1 MKKEQ
6 KLNKNQKGFSLV
18 ELIIVIA
25 IMAVLVGVLAP
36 AFLRYV
42 EKSRKSADV
51 SAIDSIMSAMEA
63 VAIDPTIN
71 MPKDGIVQAEFT
83 ATGAITFHSTSLAA
97 KTAMDEICG
106 EPKLKSTTWKGVSG
120 ILQGTVGANGTIKF
134 ELSESLAS
142 SSDDVEG
149 MLIYSPGLAD
159 KIDPVTSITKVTT
172 PTS

>member
-63 VAIDPTIN
+63 CAIEPGLKMANGDKIIADFNDTAGKITFRVTVAAGTDVLGEMKAICGDDVVLRSSDWTA
-71 MPKDGIVQAEFT
+71 DDFT
-83 ATGAITFHSTSLAA
+83 AALT
-97 KTAMDEICG
+97 
-106 EPKLKSTTWKGVSG
+106 
-120 ILQGTVGANGTIKF
+120 GTVGDNGTIKF
-134 ELSESLAS
+134 TGDAGFAKIVAYAPAL
-142 SSDDVEG
+142 DYK
-149 MLIYSPGLAD
+149 MD
-159 KIDPVTSITKVTT
+159 K
-172 PTS
+172 